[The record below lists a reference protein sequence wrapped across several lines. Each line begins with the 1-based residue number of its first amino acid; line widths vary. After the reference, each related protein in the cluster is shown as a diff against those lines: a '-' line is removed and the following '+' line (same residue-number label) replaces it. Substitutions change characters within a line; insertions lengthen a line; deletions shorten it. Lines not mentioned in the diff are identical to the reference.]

1 MKMSVETVEILSTG
15 IDAITPGDRWPVVI
29 GKEAERF
36 FAQLRPDQRDAVRG
50 EAATILSRCGAPG
63 EAVRRAGL
71 VVGYVQSGKTTS
83 FTAVSAL
90 AADNGYG
97 LVVIIGGT
105 STPLLVQTRGRL
117 SKALQLEDLDAF
129 RRWVHVASPQPGSS
143 ESQRLAAALQEHLD
157 PESDERV
164 PVLVTIMKQ
173 HTHMD
178 HFATVL
184 EQLAGVDL
192 SRVST
197 LIVDDEADQAT
208 PNLKKAGG
216 ESATYSRLRRIRAAL
231 PAHTLL
237 QYTATPQA
245 PLLVSIADEISPDFV
260 CTLRPGNSY
269 TGGRYFF
276 VDNHTD
282 FVRHIDRDDLDII
295 DGEGDDPPRSLQEAF
310 AVFVLG
316 CAVARARGEDDPPQ
330 RSMLVHPSQRTLPQ
344 ARFISWLR
352 AARDHSVST
361 LSLPVDDPDREDHV
375 ARVWLPAWE
384 EVSKTVTCDQ
394 SFEET
399 LARCT
404 RVLRRISFEEVNATA
419 GATTRV
425 NWGAGPY
432 WVLVGGQL
440 LDRGFTVEGLTV
452 TYMPRSI
459 GVGNADTIQQRG
471 RFFGYKASYAQYCR
485 AYLDSTVDAAFTNYV
500 RHEEALRSELTAVAK
515 NGGSLRD
522 WKRVFFLD
530 KSLRPTRQ
538 GVIRLVLLAAELR
551 DNWFSQR
558 DFGDP
563 STDLI
568 QENRETVGSFVA
580 GLDFSPYA
588 DVSGPELAQQHAVAR
603 GTVGEALEGLL
614 SNFVMWGDDAA
625 PFTALRVMLEEAG
638 AEAAC
643 DVVLMSPN
651 MVDPPRRRRSLREN
665 GKIKNLFQGQNP
677 KSGKIK
683 YGGDRKAR
691 DLDVVTI
698 QIHRVDLTK
707 DNGTDEG
714 GVVITTDVPVL
725 AVSVPTGLQQRVLV
739 QQ

>member
-1 MKMSVETVEILSTG
+1 MSVESVEILSTG
-15 IDAITPGDRWPVVI
+15 IEAITPGDRWPVVI
-29 GKEAERF
+29 GEEAERF
-36 FAQLRPDQRDAVRG
+36 FAQLRPEQCEAVRS

-63 EAVRRAGL
+63 EVARRAGL

-105 STPLLVQTRGRL
+105 STPLLGQTRGRL
-117 SKALQLEDLDAF
+117 SKDLRLEDLDAF

-143 ESQRLAAALQEHLD
+143 GSQRLAAALHEHLD
-157 PESDERV
+157 PESDDRV

-178 HFATVL
+178 HFAAVL

-208 PNLKKAGG
+208 PNLKKGG
-216 ESATYSRLRRIRAAL
+216 AESTTYSRLRRIRAAL

-245 PLLVSIADEISPDFV
+245 PLLVSIADEISPEFV
-260 CTLRPGNSY
+260 CTLRPGNGY

-276 VDNHTD
+276 VENHGN
-282 FVRHIDRDDLDII
+282 FVRHIDRDDLDVI
-295 DGEGDDPPRSLQEAF
+295 DGDGDDPPRSLQEAF

-316 CAVARARGEDDPPQ
+316 CGVARARGEEDPPQ

-344 ARFISWLR
+344 ARFLSWLR

-361 LSLPVDDPDREDHV
+361 LGLPVDDPDRQDHV
-375 ARVWLPAWE
+375 ARIWLPAWE
-384 EVSKTVTCDQ
+384 ELSQTVSCD
-394 SFEET
+394 EGLEKI
-399 LARCT
+399 LEKCV
-404 RVLRRISFEEVNATA
+404 RVLRRISFEEINATS
-419 GATTRV
+419 GVKTRV
-425 NWGAGPY
+425 NWGAGAY

-452 TYMPRSI
+452 TYMPRGI
-459 GVGNADTIQQRG
+459 GVGNADTIQQRA
-471 RFFGYKASYAQYCR
+471 RFFGYKASYARYCR
-485 AYLDSTVDAAFTNYV
+485 AYLDPTVDAAFTNYV
-500 RHEEALRSELTAVAK
+500 RHEDALRSELTAVAK
-515 NGGSLRD
+515 KGGSLKE

-530 KSLRPTRQ
+530 KSLRLTRQ
-538 GVIRLVLLAAELR
+538 GVIRLVLLAPDLR
-551 DNWFSQR
+551 DGWFSQR

-563 STDLI
+563 SSDLI
-568 QENRETVGSFVA
+568 QENRETVEAYVL
-580 GLDFSPYA
+580 GLDFSPYV
-588 DVSGPELAQQHAVAR
+588 DVSGPELAQQHVVAHT
-603 GTVGEALEGLL
+603 TVGEALERLL
-614 SNFVMWGDDAA
+614 SNFVMWGDDAG

-638 AEAAC
+638 VDAAC
-643 DVVLMSPN
+643 EIVLMSPN
-651 MVDPPRRRRSLREN
+651 MVDPPRRHRSLRES

-677 KSGKIK
+677 KSGRIR
-683 YGGDRKAR
+683 YVGDRKVRGSDA
-691 DLDVVTI
+691 VTI

-707 DNGTDEG
+707 DDGTDEG
-714 GVVITTDVPVL
+714 GTVVTTDVPVL
-725 AVSVPTGLQQRVLV
+725 AVSVPAELQQRVLV